1 MQYLAGKVPFANA
14 LEETNHQQK
23 VESLESITVTEK
35 EEEEIGESEITKDS
49 EVTDSIME
57 VQTECSPLEPPC
69 AESEANSH
77 ASSEVPLDLE
87 QTTADV
93 FDPVYS
99 LMKEFPCLTPGCK
112 LNLVD
117 SLRSNLSVLL
127 PTVDSLWRVSQQK
140 DGNADEE
147 KNDSEEDECSL
158 ADRVASYRNAF
169 QIYTFF
175 RSHCAH

>member
-1 MQYLAGKVPFANA
+1 
-14 LEETNHQQK
+14 
-23 VESLESITVTEK
+23 
-35 EEEEIGESEITKDS
+35 
-49 EVTDSIME
+49 
-57 VQTECSPLEPPC
+57 
-69 AESEANSH
+69 
-77 ASSEVPLDLE
+77 
-87 QTTADV
+87 
-93 FDPVYS
+93 
-99 LMKEFPCLTPGCK
+99 MKEFPCLIPGCK
-112 LNLVD
+112 LNLVE

-175 RSHCAH
+175 LIHIVLIEESKSSSNNITKVSSFLYLIMCVSERERDACSIFPSSAIL